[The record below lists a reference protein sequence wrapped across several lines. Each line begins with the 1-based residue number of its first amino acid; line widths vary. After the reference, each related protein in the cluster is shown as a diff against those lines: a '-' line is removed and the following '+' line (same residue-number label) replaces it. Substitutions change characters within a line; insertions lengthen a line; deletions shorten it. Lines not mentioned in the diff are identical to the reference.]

1 MSEAADNP
9 KANERR
15 IQAYLA
21 RALDEAEA
29 ERFEE
34 ELMAD
39 DGLASELQ
47 RALEIRA
54 ALRDEA
60 ATPATPATLRVAYN
74 PRLRLALAAAAGVA
88 LVAIALPLWLQT
100 PPDTPVFRGV
110 EQRMGLTIEAEGGE
124 VRARW
129 ASVPGATGYELRVLA
144 SDGGLL
150 DSVEVDATEAVL
162 DLGDEPEARSAAFA
176 EVVALDE
183 LGQTLRRSDRVA
195 VTQ

>member
-9 KANERR
+9 KSNERR

-21 RALDEAEA
+21 RALDENEA

-34 ELMAD
+34 DLMAD
-39 DGLASELQ
+39 DSLALELQ

-54 ALRDEA
+54 ALKDVA
-60 ATPATPATLRVAYN
+60 AKPATLRVAYH

-100 PPDTPVFRGV
+100 PPDAPVFRGV
-110 EQRMGLTIEAEGGE
+110 EQRMGLTIEADGGE
-124 VRARW
+124 LRARW

-144 SDGGLL
+144 RDGGLL
-150 DSVEVDATEAVL
+150 DSVEVGATEAVL
-162 DLGDEPEARSAAFA
+162 NLGEDSEAGSAAFA
-176 EVVALDE
+176 EVVALDD

-195 VTQ
+195 VMQ